1 MILDMDIYD
10 KLSLVRQL
18 VDHCEKTLDN
28 GKLVV
33 LTRDLELASR
43 FIDDTVKIYLEL
55 VKVLP
60 DINEYLQRRE
70 PGDKIMTYLNVY
82 YRTLIY
88 VDIPYIVMVLRDIQ
102 RILHQ
107 HGYIDKASEVE
118 NLIDKF
124 NTVLSTLRH

>member
-118 NLIDKF
+118 NLIGKF